1 MGLGKGYP
9 QGVLTRSQNFHDKQ
23 SSKPLIAAAVAGRSD
38 LMRAV
43 VAKNRAMHTL
53 PWRGYSTLANDINGE
68 PVEVQIAAMEPI
80 SAEEPCEELQNWIAA
95 MEETDSLAD
104 IKHPDT
110 TAAITRE
117 NAARAAYLAWA
128 KGQ

>member
-9 QGVLTRSQNFHDKQ
+9 QGVLTRSNNFHDKQ
-23 SSKPLIAAAVAGRSD
+23 NIKPLIAAAVAGRAD
-38 LMRAV
+38 LVRAS
-43 VAKNRAMHTL
+43 AARYRAMHKL
-53 PWRGYSTLANDINGE
+53 PWRGFSTLANDVNGE

-80 SAEEPCEELQNWIAA
+80 GAEDECEELQNWIAA

-110 TAAITRE
+110 AAAITRE
-117 NAARAAYLAWA
+117 NNARAAYLAWA